1 MNHNTTH
8 LLVDLVTPS
17 NGLGIEGIKETSV
30 PPPVIQTRDVVVG
43 GLGSRGGGNGSHGGK
58 GGRSGDAEA
67 TGGLEGVK
75 GVGGGRERGKCGN
88 EGERGGKVTLEEAQ
102 DALLGC
108 HKGGPSSPD
117 VDSS

>member
-75 GVGGGRERGKCGN
+75 G
-88 EGERGGKVTLEEAQ
+88 EGEQGRGVSVGTKGKGA
-102 DALLGC
+102 GR
-108 HKGGPSSPD
+108 
-117 VDSS
+117 